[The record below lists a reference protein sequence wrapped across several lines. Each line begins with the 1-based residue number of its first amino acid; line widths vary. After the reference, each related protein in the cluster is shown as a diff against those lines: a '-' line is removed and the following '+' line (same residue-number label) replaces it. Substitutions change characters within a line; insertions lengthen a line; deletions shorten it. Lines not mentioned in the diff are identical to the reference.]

1 VKRVATKHESEDT
14 LSVQAAVFPCIL
26 YDRRR
31 SFMSEFMWRTC
42 IRLNS
47 SYKGILVRYVT
58 PTPTAT
64 RMCECICRWNRWC
77 ARIGFA
83 FFKPIIYQ
91 SCPPRFH
98 PKSYSLARWWNGK
111 DEEERPVGLQS
122 VVSGREIMSLFK
134 NRKFSFARAWKID
147 IRTLSNALFAAS
159 EGNRVPDFTPV
170 RVLICC
176 CQNHESNI
184 TNTARVSVTQSHE
197 NFVKL
202 VSLTCR
208 ILHFKL
214 TIVNCI
220 WRTNWIGQLKFLI
233 TNCVSKLTG
242 IDKF

>member
-1 VKRVATKHESEDT
+1 MKCVATKHESEDT
-14 LSVQAAVFPCIL
+14 LSVQGAVFPCIL

-31 SFMSEFMWRTC
+31 SFVSEFMWRTC

-47 SYKGILVRYVT
+47 SYKGLLVRYVT

-64 RMCECICRWNRWC
+64 RMYECVCRWNRWC

-98 PKSYSLARWWNGK
+98 PKSYSLAGMVERNGK
-111 DEEERPVGLQS
+111 DEEERPVGLRS

-159 EGNRVPDFTPV
+159 CV
-170 RVLICC
+170 RR
-176 CQNHESNI
+176 QPYAWFYSRES
-184 TNTARVSVTQSHE
+184 VGM
-197 NFVKL
+197 L
-202 VSLTCR
+202 
-208 ILHFKL
+208 
-214 TIVNCI
+214 
-220 WRTNWIGQLKFLI
+220 
-233 TNCVSKLTG
+233 SKYHGYST
-242 IDKF
+242 